1 MVNLSSKSRRRL
13 IADGLKTDMMMVT
26 GVDGLKTDMM
36 MVTGV
41 ELWLAQKKH
50 NRLMGIRWNI
60 SGKS

>member
-13 IADGLKTDMMMVT
+13 IA
-26 GVDGLKTDMM
+26 DGLKTDMM